1 MELKECPD
9 CTHKISVTAIS
20 CPVCGWVVPLEQDT
34 SSNSSGAQKA
44 EKVGA
49 WLAGAAVIAALGP
62 AAVAGAIGSLLVPS
76 GVNVKGVRKKAKE
89 LGAIDI
95 FRISDDEMALVTE
108 KSIWTVDGRGANR
121 EIPLKELTNVEIDGS
136 KIKRG
141 KAFRCASADITLTF
155 KCRKLFGGFYY
166 APNDYVNTGSNSLDI
181 VKYAYEKIKEYA
193 FNCSTINEK

>member
-44 EKVGA
+44 GKVGA

-76 GVNVKGVRKKAKE
+76 GVNMKGVRKKAKV

-121 EIPLKELTNVEIDGS
+121 EIPLKELTNVEIV
-136 KIKRG
+136 
-141 KAFRCASADITLTF
+141 
-155 KCRKLFGGFYY
+155 GGFYY
-166 APNDYVNTGSNSLDI
+166 APNDYINTGDNSLDI

-193 FNCSTINEK
+193 FNCSTINGK